1 MNINIEQQSNGIELI
16 KIENKESKIVFMNY
30 GARIVSWKLG
40 DNNIVLGNEVEADEF
55 YPHNPFYF
63 GATVGRFGGRIAK
76 GQFELNGQT
85 YQLEQND
92 GDNHLHGGLQGL
104 SNRLFDYE
112 IIESET
118 EESAQVYFT
127 TTVKQDEDHY
137 PGNIDIKVVFTY
149 DASKTWTVEYFAESD
164 ADTLFNPMNHVYFNL
179 NRDNK
184 VVDNHVIASE
194 KLQMFPLDA
203 SGMPVLEPVDLAAIM
218 GSHEIELATL
228 FNTGDVHIQQ
238 QVTTRGGLDHPF
250 EVKDGK
256 MTISNRD
263 LVLHVETDAPQIV
276 MYTLNDSEDW
286 KSRMNIFKPHSG
298 ITIETQ
304 SIPNDINLLGTS
316 AHSVLKAHT
325 PFYSKT
331 SYHVELK
338 PRNA

>member
-30 GARIVSWKLG
+30 GARIVSWRIG

-55 YPHNPFYF
+55 YPYNPFYF

-76 GQFELNGQT
+76 GHFELNRQT

-92 GDNHLHGGLQGL
+92 GDNHLHGGVQGL
-104 SNRLFDYE
+104 SDRLFDYE
-112 IIESET
+112 IIENEA
-118 EESAQVYFT
+118 EEKVQVQFT
-127 TTVKQDEDHY
+127 TTVKQEEDDY

-149 DASKTWTVEYFAESD
+149 DTSKTWTVEYFAESD

-194 KLQMFPLDA
+194 KLQMFPLDEL
-203 SGMPVLEPVDLAAIM
+203 GMPLLEPIDLAKII
-218 GSHEIELATL
+218 GSHEIELTTL
-228 FNTGDVHIQQ
+228 FNTDDADIQKQ
-238 QVTTRGGLDHPF
+238 IMARGGLDHPF
-250 EVKDGK
+250 EVKAGK

-276 MYTLNDSEDW
+276 MYTLNDSEGW
-286 KSRMNIFKPHSG
+286 KSHMNIYKPHSG
-298 ITIETQ
+298 ITVETQ
-304 SIPNDINLLGTS
+304 SMPNDINIFGAS
-316 AHSVLKAHT
+316 AYSVLTART

-331 SYHVELK
+331 SYRVELTPK
-338 PRNA
+338 DA

>member
-30 GARIVSWKLG
+30 GARIVSWRIG

-55 YPHNPFYF
+55 YPYNPFYF

-76 GQFELNGQT
+76 GHFELNHQT

-92 GDNHLHGGLQGL
+92 GDNHLHGGVQGL
-104 SNRLFDYE
+104 ADRLFDYE
-112 IIESET
+112 IIENEA
-118 EESAQVYFT
+118 EEKVKVQFT
-127 TTVKQDEDHY
+127 TTVKQEEDHY

-194 KLQMFPLDA
+194 KLQMFPLDE
-203 SGMPVLEPVDLAAIM
+203 SGMPVLEPIDLAATI
-218 GSHEIELATL
+218 GSHEIELTTL
-228 FNTGDVHIQQ
+228 FNTDDADIQKQ
-238 QVTTRGGLDHPF
+238 ITARGGLDHPF
-250 EVKDGK
+250 EVKAGK

-263 LVLHVETDAPQIV
+263 LALHVETDAPQIV
-276 MYTLNDSEDW
+276 MYTLNDSEGW
-286 KSRMNIFKPHSG
+286 KSHMNIYKPHSG
-298 ITIETQ
+298 ITVETQ
-304 SIPNDINLLGTS
+304 SMPNDINIFGAS
-316 AHSVLKAHT
+316 AYSVLAAHT

-331 SYHVELK
+331 SYRVELK
-338 PRNA
+338 PKDA